1 MSVYLHDIPL
11 SQAQSRL
18 ETALREADLW
28 RVLGAETI
36 PLDENAL
43 GRTLAGAV
51 WAKTSSPHYH
61 ASAMD
66 GFAVRA
72 ADTAGAL
79 PSKPVTL
86 QIRPFDAAQGRPETR
101 YLDTGDPLPP
111 GFDSVIPIEN
121 TEALDEHGNLT
132 EAIRDPASIR
142 IRASVAPWKHV
153 RPLGEDIVATELVL
167 PAGHVLRPADLG
179 AIAAAGHSEIEVAC
193 KPRVAILPTGTELV
207 PIGSKLKPGDILE
220 YNSLVMAAQVKAM
233 GGEPTRFPIT
243 EDDFD
248 LICQRVQAA
257 AQDHDLILLNAGSSA
272 GAEDFS
278 AKVVEKLGTL
288 LVHGVAVRPGHPVIL
303 GVIARSETTKQS
315 PGKQETATRPGLDT
329 PKSAATR
336 PSGARTASPLG
347 KDMILIIGVPGYPV
361 SAALTVEIF
370 VEPLIAQ
377 WLGRRPNEL
386 PTESAQLTRKI
397 TSPGG
402 DDDFV
407 RVAVGRVGEKLL
419 AAPLSRGAGVIT
431 SLVRA
436 DGLVLLPRGT
446 QGAEAGEQVQVRLYR
461 PRAELDKTIF
471 CIGSHDMTLD
481 LIAQFLA
488 KHDRR
493 LVSANVCSQGG
504 LVALRRGE
512 AHLAGS
518 HLLDPE
524 TGEYNISYIRQ
535 YLPDVPVKVVT
546 LVGREQGLLVKRGNP
561 KGVKSLADLSR
572 PGACPEPSRRA
583 ESDAERVHFVNR
595 QRGAGTRVLLDYQL
609 NLLGIAPDAIIGYN
623 QEEYTHLG
631 VAAAVAS
638 GRADCGLGIAAA
650 AKALELDFIPL
661 YQERYDLVFPKKFAE
676 SELLAPLF
684 AVLENSEFRAA
695 VAALPGYDVSEMG
708 KLVLED

>member
-18 ETALREADLW
+18 ESALRDAGLW
-28 RVLGAETI
+28 GVLGVETL

-43 GRTLAGAV
+43 GRVLAEPV

-72 ADTAGAL
+72 AETAGAL
-79 PSKPVTL
+79 PSKPVSL
-86 QIRPFDAAQGRPETR
+86 QIPTEAC
-101 YLDTGDPLPP
+101 YLDTGDPIPP

-121 TEALDEHGNLT
+121 TEAVDEHGVLT
-132 EAIRDPASIR
+132 DAIRDPATIR
-142 IRASVAPWKHV
+142 IRASVAPWTHV

-167 PAGHVLRPADLG
+167 PAGHILRPADLG
-179 AIAAAGHSEIEVAC
+179 AIAASGHTEIQVAR

-207 PIGSKLKPGDILE
+207 PIGSKLEPGDILE
-220 YNSLVMAAQVKAM
+220 YNSLVMAAQVKGM
-233 GGEPTRFPIT
+233 GGEPNRYPIT
-243 EDDFD
+243 KDDFD
-248 LICQRVQAA
+248 LICQQVQEA
-257 AQDHDLILLNAGSSA
+257 AQDHDLVLLNAGSSA

-278 AKVVEKLGTL
+278 ARVVEKLGTL

-303 GVIARSETTKQS
+303 GTVDRGPKTDEKSVSGLRSS
-315 PGKQETATRPGLDT
+315 VP
-329 PKSAATR
+329 
-336 PSGARTASPLG
+336 
-347 KDMILIIGVPGYPV
+347 IIGVPGYPV
-361 SAALTVEIF
+361 SAALTIEIF
-370 VEPLIAQ
+370 VEPLIAK

-386 PTESAQLTRKI
+386 PVETAQLTRKI

-436 DGLVLLPRGT
+436 DGLVLLPRGM

-488 KHDRR
+488 GHDRR
-493 LVSANVCSQGG
+493 LASANVGSQGG

-524 TGEYNISYIRQ
+524 TGEYNISYIRR
-535 YLPDVPVKVVT
+535 YLPGVKVKVVT
-546 LVGREQGLLVKRGNP
+546 LVGRDQGLLVKRGNP
-561 KGVKSLADLSR
+561 KQVKSLADLSR
-572 PGACPEPSRRA
+572 PGAESARPGPRRA
-583 ESDAERVHFVNR
+583 GEAQRVHFVNR

-609 NLLGIAPDAIIGYN
+609 NLLRIMTDSIIGYD

-650 AKALELDFIPL
+650 AKALALDFIPL
-661 YQERYDLVFPKKFAE
+661 FQERYDLVIPKEYAE
-676 SELLAPLF
+676 SDLLTPLF
-684 AVLENSEFRAA
+684 AVLGNQEFRKA
-695 VAALPGYDVSEMG
+695 VAALPGYDVSKMG
-708 KLVLED
+708 NLVLED

>member
-11 SQAQSRL
+11 PQAQSRL
-18 ETALREADLW
+18 ASTMREAGLW
-28 RVLGAETI
+28 RVLGAVTI

-43 GRTLAGAV
+43 GRVLAEPV

-72 ADTAGAL
+72 GETAGAL
-79 PSKPVTL
+79 PSQPVSL
-86 QIRPFDAAQGRPETR
+86 QVPDQAC

-111 GFDSVIPIEN
+111 GYDSVIPIEN

-142 IRASVAPWKHV
+142 IRASVAPWTHV

-167 PAGHVLRPADLG
+167 PAGHLLRPADLG
-179 AIAAAGHSEIEVAC
+179 AIAASGHTEIQVARV
-193 KPRVAILPTGTELV
+193 PRVAILPTGTELV
-207 PIGSKLKPGDILE
+207 PIGSPLKPGDILE
-220 YNSLVMAAQVKAM
+220 YNSLVMAAQVKSM
-233 GGEPTRFPIT
+233 GGEPTRYPIT
-243 EDDFD
+243 KDDFD
-248 LICQRVQAA
+248 LICQRVQEA
-257 AQDHDLILLNAGSSA
+257 AQAHDLILLNAGSSA

-303 GVIARSETTKQS
+303 GVIVRSETTKQS
-315 PGKQETATRPGLDT
+315 SVKREIA
-329 PKSAATR
+329 SH
-336 PSGARTASPLG
+336 PSVARN
-347 KDMILIIGVPGYPV
+347 DMIPIIGVPGYPV
-361 SAALTVEIF
+361 SAALTIEIF

-386 PTESAQLTRKI
+386 PTETAQLTRKI

-436 DGLVLLPRGT
+436 DGLVLLPRGM

-488 KHDRR
+488 GHDRR
-493 LVSANVCSQGG
+493 LASANVGSQGG

-518 HLLDPE
+518 HLLDPQ
-524 TGEYNISYIRQ
+524 TGEYNISYIRR
-535 YLPDVPVKVVT
+535 YLPGMKVKVVT
-546 LVGREQGLLVKRGNP
+546 LVGREQGLLVERGNP
-561 KGVKSLADLSR
+561 KGLKSLGDLSK
-572 PGACPEPSRRA
+572 PGAGFE
-583 ESDAERVHFVNR
+583 AERVRFVNR
-595 QRGAGTRVLLDYQL
+595 QRGAGTRVLLDYHL
-609 NLLGIAPDAIIGYN
+609 NLSGIETDSIIGYD

-650 AKALELDFIPL
+650 AKALDLDFIPL
-661 YQERYDLVFPKKFAE
+661 FQERYDLVFLKEYAE
-676 SELLAPLF
+676 GDLIAPLF
-684 AVLENSEFRAA
+684 TVLENRDFRAA
-695 VAALPGYDVSEMG
+695 VAALPGYDVSKMG
-708 KLVLED
+708 NLVLED